1 MRQLLRKE
9 PIVWN
14 GVNHVIRL
22 GDATDISCVLQKIEN
37 PSVGFFF
44 KLLLPF
50 IRVFFCFPS
59 PFLNRQRKRFGL
71 QQIKA
76 LVISMSTFVYVC
88 VRVFAFFPGKYNL
101 SKCCD

>member
-1 MRQLLRKE
+1 M
-9 PIVWN
+9 
-14 GVNHVIRL
+14 IRL

-44 KLLLPF
+44 KF
-50 IRVFFCFPS
+50 IVTFYSCFFCFPS

-76 LVISMSTFVYVC
+76 LAISMSTCVYVC
-88 VRVFAFFPGKYNL
+88 VRVFAFFPA
-101 SKCCD
+101 STI

>member
-37 PSVGFFF
+37 PSVGFFL
-44 KLLLPF
+44 KLVLPF
-50 IRVFFCFPS
+50 IRVFFVSLFSSSIVRGSVLVC
-59 PFLNRQRKRFGL
+59 NRLRL
-71 QQIKA
+71 
-76 LVISMSTFVYVC
+76 
-88 VRVFAFFPGKYNL
+88 
-101 SKCCD
+101 

>member
-14 GVNHVIRL
+14 GVNLVIRL

-37 PSVGFFF
+37 PSVGFFL

-50 IRVFFCFPS
+50 IRVFFLFPFS
-59 PFLNRQRKRFGL
+59 VPQ
-71 QQIKA
+71 
-76 LVISMSTFVYVC
+76 SSEE
-88 VRVFAFFPGKYNL
+88 AFW
-101 SKCCD
+101 SATD

>member
-37 PSVGFFF
+37 PSVGFFL

-76 LVISMSTFVYVC
+76 LAISMSTFVYVC
-88 VRVFAFFPGKYNL
+88 VRVFAFFPA
-101 SKCCD
+101 STI

>member
-37 PSVGFFF
+37 PSVGFFL
-44 KLLLPF
+44 KLVLPF
-50 IRVFFCFPS
+50 IRGFFVSLFRSSIVRGSVLVC
-59 PFLNRQRKRFGL
+59 NRLRL
-71 QQIKA
+71 
-76 LVISMSTFVYVC
+76 
-88 VRVFAFFPGKYNL
+88 
-101 SKCCD
+101 

>member
-37 PSVGFFF
+37 PSVGFFL
-44 KLLLPF
+44 KLVLPF
-50 IRVFFCFPS
+50 IRVFFVSLFRSSIVRGSVLVC
-59 PFLNRQRKRFGL
+59 NRLRL
-71 QQIKA
+71 
-76 LVISMSTFVYVC
+76 
-88 VRVFAFFPGKYNL
+88 
-101 SKCCD
+101 

>member
-37 PSVGFFF
+37 PSVGFFL

-50 IRVFFCFPS
+50 IRVFFVSLFRS
-59 PFLNRQRKRFGL
+59 SIVRGSV
-71 QQIKA
+71 
-76 LVISMSTFVYVC
+76 LVC
-88 VRVFAFFPGKYNL
+88 KYNL

>member
-37 PSVGFFF
+37 PSVGFFL

-50 IRVFFCFPS
+50 IRVFFVSLLRSSIVRGSVLVC
-59 PFLNRQRKRFGL
+59 NRLRL
-71 QQIKA
+71 
-76 LVISMSTFVYVC
+76 
-88 VRVFAFFPGKYNL
+88 
-101 SKCCD
+101 

>member
-44 KLLLPF
+44 KLVLPF
-50 IRVFFCFPS
+50 IRVFFVSLFRSSIVRGSVLVC
-59 PFLNRQRKRFGL
+59 NRLRL
-71 QQIKA
+71 
-76 LVISMSTFVYVC
+76 
-88 VRVFAFFPGKYNL
+88 
-101 SKCCD
+101 